1 MRIDSLFHSVVG
13 ACLFFS
19 SPVMADVLLNGRSA
33 TPEMI
38 VRVAKG
44 EAVAVDGESLDK
56 VERAYAVLLQGAKE
70 GQEIY
75 GLTVGVG
82 WNKDR
87 KMVDAT
93 GELTPELMEAS
104 RENQR
109 RATARPFGWG
119 RPGYRSPG
127 RSRRHGRPPQ

>member
-1 MRIDSLFHSVVG
+1 
-13 ACLFFS
+13 
-19 SPVMADVLLNGRSA
+19 MADVALNGRDA

-38 VRVAKG
+38 VRVANG
-44 EAVAVDGESLDK
+44 EAVTVDSDSLDR
-56 VERAYAVLLQGAKE
+56 VARAYAVLLQGAKE

-93 GELTPELMEAS
+93 DELISALRCSAKAKSTIRVA
-104 RENQR
+104 
-109 RATARPFGWG
+109 AC
-119 RPGYRSPG
+119 
-127 RSRRHGRPPQ
+127 RPPRA